1 MMFYIEIEWF
11 LELKLVIVKK
21 NNIVV
26 DSYTYNNDYAIEEVN
41 SFIRFNF
48 LHSYDFFSI
57 KEN

>member
-1 MMFYIEIEWF
+1 MISGI
-11 LELKLVIVKK
+11 KISNSKK